1 MDFALTQEQRMIYE
15 YGDRISKQ
23 FDHNYWRGYADK
35 NERPTELYQQITND
49 GFLGI
54 MVPEAYGGAGQGMT
68 EMLLFMEG
76 LANNGIPL
84 LNLVVGPTMTMGL
97 LAKHASED
105 MKRRFLP
112 GGCSGD
118 IKFCFAIT
126 EPNAGSNSIEI
137 TSIAKSDGKGGFKLN
152 GQKVFITDANCAD
165 YAMVVTRTT
174 ARADVKKKTDGFT
187 IFMVD
192 MKKKGISKTLIPI
205 AFPVPETQWQLF
217 FDNVEL
223 TEADVLG
230 EVGKG
235 FNILFDTLNPER
247 IILSGLCTGVGRF
260 ALKKAVAY
268 ANDRKVFN
276 NTPIGAYQGVQ
287 HPLAI
292 ARSEIEMASLMALK
306 AAWAF
311 DQGLPAGEFANIA
324 KYAGAEAGI
333 HAVDAAR
340 PFDLEQRI
348 GVCRLRPEGQD
359 FRHAEVRQSQAQR
372 QLAGIDDNNLA
383 HPLVAPSVRPA
394 MKCRCIRKNM
404 ATGGR
409 AATIEPAETR
419 CQAATHWPFSE

>member
-1 MDFALTQEQRMIYE
+1 MNFELSNEQRMILE
-15 YGDRISKQ
+15 YGDKVSQQ
-23 FDHNYWRGYADK
+23 FDRRYWMTYADK
-35 NERPTELYQQITND
+35 HQPPKELMAQVASD
-49 GFLGI
+49 GFLGL
-54 MVPEAYGGAGQGMT
+54 MVPEAYGGAGQGMM
-68 EMLLFMEG
+68 EMALFMEG
-76 LANNGIPL
+76 LSNNGIPL
-84 LNLVVGPTMTMGL
+84 LSLVVNSTMS
-97 LAKHASED
+97 LALIAMHGTEEQKQ
-105 MKRRFLP
+105 KYLP
-112 GGCSGD
+112 AACRGE

-137 TSIAKSDGKGGFKLN
+137 TSIAKSDGKGGFRLN

-192 MKKKGISKTLIPI
+192 MKKKGISKTLIPV
-205 AFPVPETQWQLF
+205 AFPVPETQWQVF
-217 FDNVEL
+217 FDDVAL

-287 HPLAI
+287 HPLAM

-311 DQGLPAGEFANIA
+311 DQGLPAGEFANMA
-324 KYAGAEAGI
+324 KYAAAEAGI
-333 HAVDAAR
+333 HAVDSAIQC
-340 PFDLEQRI
+340 FGGNGFTKEYGMYDLY
-348 GVCRLRPEGQD
+348 GLVRLLRTAPLNREMVLN
-359 FRHAEVRQSQAQR
+359 HIAEHVMGLPRSY
-372 QLAGIDDNNLA
+372 
-383 HPLVAPSVRPA
+383 
-394 MKCRCIRKNM
+394 
-404 ATGGR
+404 
-409 AATIEPAETR
+409 
-419 CQAATHWPFSE
+419 

>member
-23 FDHNYWRGYADK
+23 FDHNYWRGYAEK
-35 NERPTELYQQITND
+35 NERPTELYQQITSD

-112 GGCSGD
+112 GGCTGE

-165 YAMVVTRTT
+165 YVMVVTRTS
-174 ARADVKKKTDGFT
+174 ARAEVKKKTDGFT

-192 MKKKGISKTLIPI
+192 MKKKGISKTLIPV

-223 TEADVLG
+223 TEDDVLG

-260 ALKKAVAY
+260 ALRKAVAY

-276 NTPIGAYQGVQ
+276 NTPIGAHQGVQ

-311 DQGLPAGEFANIA
+311 DQNMPAGEYANIA

-333 HAVDAAR
+333 HAVDAAIQTHGGNG
-340 PFDLEQRI
+340 FTKEYGIYDLYGLVRLLRTAPLNREMVLNYI
-348 GVCRLRPEGQD
+348 GEHVMGLPR
-359 FRHAEVRQSQAQR
+359 SY
-372 QLAGIDDNNLA
+372 
-383 HPLVAPSVRPA
+383 
-394 MKCRCIRKNM
+394 
-404 ATGGR
+404 
-409 AATIEPAETR
+409 
-419 CQAATHWPFSE
+419 

>member
-23 FDHNYWRGYADK
+23 FDHNYWRGYAEK
-35 NERPTELYQQITND
+35 NERPTELYQQITSD

-112 GGCSGD
+112 GGCTGE

-165 YAMVVTRTT
+165 YVMVVTRTS
-174 ARADVKKKTDGFT
+174 ARAEVKKKTDGFT

-192 MKKKGISKTLIPI
+192 MKKKGISKTLIPV

-260 ALKKAVAY
+260 ALRKAVAY

-276 NTPIGAYQGVQ
+276 NTPIGAHQGVQ

-311 DQGLPAGEFANIA
+311 DQNMPAGEYANIA

-333 HAVDAAR
+333 HAVDAAIQTHGGNG
-340 PFDLEQRI
+340 FTKEYGIYDLYGLVRLLRTAPLNREMVLNYI
-348 GVCRLRPEGQD
+348 GEHVMGL
-359 FRHAEVRQSQAQR
+359 
-372 QLAGIDDNNLA
+372 
-383 HPLVAPSVRPA
+383 PLSY
-394 MKCRCIRKNM
+394 
-404 ATGGR
+404 
-409 AATIEPAETR
+409 
-419 CQAATHWPFSE
+419 

>member
-23 FDHNYWRGYADK
+23 FDHNYWRGYAEK
-35 NERPTELYQQITND
+35 NERPTELYQQITSD

-112 GGCSGD
+112 GGCTGE

-165 YAMVVTRTT
+165 YVMVVTRTS
-174 ARADVKKKTDGFT
+174 ARAEVKKKTDGFT

-192 MKKKGISKTLIPI
+192 MKKKGISKTLIPV

-260 ALKKAVAY
+260 ALRKAVAY

-276 NTPIGAYQGVQ
+276 NTPIGAHQRVQ

-311 DQGLPAGEFANIA
+311 DQNMPAGEYANIA

-333 HAVDAAR
+333 HAVDAAIQTHGGNG
-340 PFDLEQRI
+340 FTKEYGIYDLYGLVRLLRTAPLNREMVLNYI
-348 GVCRLRPEGQD
+348 GEHVMGLPR
-359 FRHAEVRQSQAQR
+359 SY
-372 QLAGIDDNNLA
+372 
-383 HPLVAPSVRPA
+383 
-394 MKCRCIRKNM
+394 
-404 ATGGR
+404 
-409 AATIEPAETR
+409 
-419 CQAATHWPFSE
+419 

>member
-23 FDHNYWRGYADK
+23 FDHNYWRGYAEK
-35 NERPTELYQQITND
+35 NERPTELYQQITSD

-112 GGCSGD
+112 GGCTGE

-165 YAMVVTRTT
+165 YVMVVTRTS
-174 ARADVKKKTDGFT
+174 ARAEVKKKTDGFT

-192 MKKKGISKTLIPI
+192 MKKKGISKTLIPV

-260 ALKKAVAY
+260 ALRKAVAY

-276 NTPIGAYQGVQ
+276 NTPIGAHQGVQ

-311 DQGLPAGEFANIA
+311 DQNMPAGEYANIA

-333 HAVDAAR
+333 HAVDAAIQTHGGNG
-340 PFDLEQRI
+340 FTKEYGIYDLYGLVRLLRTAPLNREMVLNYI
-348 GVCRLRPEGQD
+348 GEYVMGLPR
-359 FRHAEVRQSQAQR
+359 SY
-372 QLAGIDDNNLA
+372 
-383 HPLVAPSVRPA
+383 
-394 MKCRCIRKNM
+394 
-404 ATGGR
+404 
-409 AATIEPAETR
+409 
-419 CQAATHWPFSE
+419 

>member
-137 TSIAKSDGKGGFKLN
+137 TSIAKSDGQGRFKLN
-152 GQKVFITDANCAD
+152 GQKVYITDANCAD

-292 ARSEIEMASLMALK
+292 ARCEIEMASLMALK

-311 DQGLPAGEFANIA
+311 DQGLPAGEFSNIA

-333 HAVDAAR
+333 HAVDAAIQTHGGNG
-340 PFDLEQRI
+340 FTKEYGIYDLY
-348 GVCRLRPEGQD
+348 GLVRLLRTAPLNRELVLNYI
-359 FRHAEVRQSQAQR
+359 AEHVMGLPRSY
-372 QLAGIDDNNLA
+372 
-383 HPLVAPSVRPA
+383 
-394 MKCRCIRKNM
+394 
-404 ATGGR
+404 
-409 AATIEPAETR
+409 
-419 CQAATHWPFSE
+419 

>member
-1 MDFALTQEQRMIYE
+1 MDFTLTQEQRMIYE

-23 FDHNYWRGYADK
+23 FDHNYWRGYAEK
-35 NERPTELYQQITND
+35 NERPTELYQQITSD

-112 GGCSGD
+112 GGCTGE

-165 YAMVVTRTT
+165 YVMVVTRTT
-174 ARADVKKKTDGFT
+174 ARAEVKKKTDGFT

-192 MKKKGISKTLIPI
+192 MKKKGISKTLIPV

-260 ALKKAVAY
+260 ALRKAVAY

-276 NTPIGAYQGVQ
+276 NTPIGAHQGVQ

-311 DQGLPAGEFANIA
+311 DQNMPAGEYANIA

-333 HAVDAAR
+333 HAVDAAIQTHGGNG
-340 PFDLEQRI
+340 FTKEYGIYDLYGLVRLLRTAPLNREMVLNYI
-348 GVCRLRPEGQD
+348 GEHVMGLPR
-359 FRHAEVRQSQAQR
+359 SY
-372 QLAGIDDNNLA
+372 
-383 HPLVAPSVRPA
+383 
-394 MKCRCIRKNM
+394 
-404 ATGGR
+404 
-409 AATIEPAETR
+409 
-419 CQAATHWPFSE
+419 

>member
-1 MDFALTQEQRMIYE
+1 MDFTLTQEQRMIYE

-23 FDHNYWRGYADK
+23 FDHNYWRGYAEK
-35 NERPTELYQQITND
+35 NERPTELYQQITSD

-112 GGCSGD
+112 GGCTGD

-165 YAMVVTRTT
+165 YVMVVTRTS
-174 ARADVKKKTDGFT
+174 ARAEVKKKTDGFT

-192 MKKKGISKTLIPI
+192 MKKKGISKTLIPV

-260 ALKKAVAY
+260 ALRKAVAY

-276 NTPIGAYQGVQ
+276 NTPIGAHQGVQ

-311 DQGLPAGEFANIA
+311 DQNMPAGEYANIA

-333 HAVDAAR
+333 HAVDAAIQTHGGNG
-340 PFDLEQRI
+340 FTKEYGIYDLYGLVRLLRTAPLNREMVLNYI
-348 GVCRLRPEGQD
+348 GEHVMGLPR
-359 FRHAEVRQSQAQR
+359 SY
-372 QLAGIDDNNLA
+372 
-383 HPLVAPSVRPA
+383 
-394 MKCRCIRKNM
+394 
-404 ATGGR
+404 
-409 AATIEPAETR
+409 
-419 CQAATHWPFSE
+419 

>member
-1 MDFALTQEQRMIYE
+1 MDFALKQEQRMIYE

-23 FDHNYWRGYADK
+23 FDHSYWRGYADR
-35 NERPTELYQQITND
+35 NERPTELYQQIAND

-97 LAKHASED
+97 LAKHASEE
-105 MKRRFLP
+105 MKHRFLP
-112 GGCSGD
+112 GGCTGD

-137 TSIAKSDGKGGFKLN
+137 ISIAKSDGQGGFKLN

-192 MKKKGISKTLIPI
+192 MKKKGISKTLIPV

-287 HPLAI
+287 HPLAM

-333 HAVDAAR
+333 HAVDAAIQTHGGNG
-340 PFDLEQRI
+340 FTKEYGIYDLYGLVRLLRTAPLNREMVLNYI
-348 GVCRLRPEGQD
+348 GEHVMGLPR
-359 FRHAEVRQSQAQR
+359 SY
-372 QLAGIDDNNLA
+372 
-383 HPLVAPSVRPA
+383 
-394 MKCRCIRKNM
+394 
-404 ATGGR
+404 
-409 AATIEPAETR
+409 
-419 CQAATHWPFSE
+419 

>member
-1 MDFALTQEQRMIYE
+1 MDFNLTQEQRMIYE

-23 FDHNYWRGYADK
+23 FDHNYWRGYANK
-35 NERPTELYQQITND
+35 NERPTELYEQITND

-137 TSIAKSDGKGGFKLN
+137 TSIAKSDGQGGFKLN
-152 GQKVFITDANCAD
+152 GQKVYITDANCAD

-292 ARSEIEMASLMALK
+292 ARCEIEMASLMALK

-311 DQGLPAGEFANIA
+311 DQGLPAGEFSNIA

-333 HAVDAAR
+333 HAVDAAIQTHGGNG
-340 PFDLEQRI
+340 FTKEYGIYDLY
-348 GVCRLRPEGQD
+348 GLVRLLRTAPLNRELVLNYI
-359 FRHAEVRQSQAQR
+359 AEHVMGLPRSY
-372 QLAGIDDNNLA
+372 
-383 HPLVAPSVRPA
+383 
-394 MKCRCIRKNM
+394 
-404 ATGGR
+404 
-409 AATIEPAETR
+409 
-419 CQAATHWPFSE
+419 

>member
-1 MDFALTQEQRMIYE
+1 MDFTLTQEQRMIYE

-23 FDHNYWRGYADK
+23 FDHNYWRGYAEK
-35 NERPTELYQQITND
+35 NERPTELYQQITSD

-112 GGCSGD
+112 GGCTGE

-165 YAMVVTRTT
+165 YVMVVTRTT
-174 ARADVKKKTDGFT
+174 ARAEVKKKTDGFT

-192 MKKKGISKTLIPI
+192 MKKKGISKTLIPV

-223 TEADVLG
+223 SEADVLG

-276 NTPIGAYQGVQ
+276 NTPIGAHQGVQ

-311 DQGLPAGEFANIA
+311 DQNLPAGEYANIA

-333 HAVDAAR
+333 HAVDAAIQTHGGNG
-340 PFDLEQRI
+340 FTKEYGIYDLYGLVRLLRTAPLNREMVLNYI
-348 GVCRLRPEGQD
+348 GEHVMGLPR
-359 FRHAEVRQSQAQR
+359 SY
-372 QLAGIDDNNLA
+372 
-383 HPLVAPSVRPA
+383 
-394 MKCRCIRKNM
+394 
-404 ATGGR
+404 
-409 AATIEPAETR
+409 
-419 CQAATHWPFSE
+419 

>member
-1 MDFALTQEQRMIYE
+1 MDFNLTQEQRMIYE
-15 YGDRISKQ
+15 YGDRISKE
-23 FDHNYWRGYADK
+23 FDHNYWRGYANK
-35 NERPTELYQQITND
+35 NERPTELYEQITND

-76 LANNGIPL
+76 LSNNGIPL

-112 GGCSGD
+112 RGCTGD

-192 MKKKGISKTLIPI
+192 MNKKGISKTLIEV

-333 HAVDAAR
+333 HAVDAAIQTHGGNG
-340 PFDLEQRI
+340 FTKEYGIYDLY
-348 GVCRLRPEGQD
+348 GLVRLLRTAPLNRELVLNYI
-359 FRHAEVRQSQAQR
+359 AEHVMGLPRSY
-372 QLAGIDDNNLA
+372 
-383 HPLVAPSVRPA
+383 
-394 MKCRCIRKNM
+394 
-404 ATGGR
+404 
-409 AATIEPAETR
+409 
-419 CQAATHWPFSE
+419 

>member
-23 FDHNYWRGYADK
+23 FDHNYWRGYAEK
-35 NERPTELYQQITND
+35 NERPTELYQQITSD

-112 GGCSGD
+112 GGCTGE

-165 YAMVVTRTT
+165 YVMVVTRTS
-174 ARADVKKKTDGFT
+174 ARAEVKKKTDGFT

-192 MKKKGISKTLIPI
+192 MKKKGISKTLIPV

-260 ALKKAVAY
+260 ALRKAVAY

-276 NTPIGAYQGVQ
+276 NTPIRAHQGVQ

-311 DQGLPAGEFANIA
+311 DQNMPAGEYANIA

-333 HAVDAAR
+333 HAVDAAIQTHGGNG
-340 PFDLEQRI
+340 FTKEYGIYDLYGLVRLLRTAPLNREMVLNYI
-348 GVCRLRPEGQD
+348 GEHVMGLPR
-359 FRHAEVRQSQAQR
+359 SY
-372 QLAGIDDNNLA
+372 
-383 HPLVAPSVRPA
+383 
-394 MKCRCIRKNM
+394 
-404 ATGGR
+404 
-409 AATIEPAETR
+409 
-419 CQAATHWPFSE
+419 

>member
-23 FDHNYWRGYADK
+23 FDHNYWRGYANK
-35 NERPTELYQQITND
+35 NERPTELYEQITND

-97 LAKHASED
+97 LAKHASEE

-137 TSIAKSDGKGGFKLN
+137 TSIAKSDGQGGFKLN

-192 MKKKGISKTLIPI
+192 MKKKGISKTLIEV

-292 ARSEIEMASLMALK
+292 ARCEIEMASLMALK

-311 DQGLPAGEFANIA
+311 DQGLPAGEFSNIA

-333 HAVDAAR
+333 HAVDAAIQTHGGNG
-340 PFDLEQRI
+340 FTKEYGIYDLY
-348 GVCRLRPEGQD
+348 GLVRLLRTAPLNRELVLNYI
-359 FRHAEVRQSQAQR
+359 AEHVMGLPRSY
-372 QLAGIDDNNLA
+372 
-383 HPLVAPSVRPA
+383 
-394 MKCRCIRKNM
+394 
-404 ATGGR
+404 
-409 AATIEPAETR
+409 
-419 CQAATHWPFSE
+419 

>member
-1 MDFALTQEQRMIYE
+1 MDFALNQEQRMIYE

-23 FDHNYWRGYADK
+23 FDHNYWRGYANK
-35 NERPTELYQQITND
+35 NERPTELYEQITND

-112 GGCSGD
+112 GGCTGD

-137 TSIAKSDGKGGFKLN
+137 TSIAKSDGQGGFKLN

-192 MKKKGISKTLIPI
+192 MKKKGISKTLIEV

-287 HPLAI
+287 HPLAM

-333 HAVDAAR
+333 HAVDAAIQTHGGNG
-340 PFDLEQRI
+340 FTKEYGIYDLY
-348 GVCRLRPEGQD
+348 GLVRLLRTAPLNRELVLNYI
-359 FRHAEVRQSQAQR
+359 AEHVMGLPRSY
-372 QLAGIDDNNLA
+372 
-383 HPLVAPSVRPA
+383 
-394 MKCRCIRKNM
+394 
-404 ATGGR
+404 
-409 AATIEPAETR
+409 
-419 CQAATHWPFSE
+419 

>member
-23 FDHNYWRGYADK
+23 FDHNYWRGYANK
-35 NERPTELYQQITND
+35 NERPTELYEQITND

-112 GGCSGD
+112 GGCTGD

-192 MKKKGISKTLIPI
+192 MKKKGISKTLIEV

-276 NTPIGAYQGVQ
+276 NTPIGAHQGVQ

-311 DQGLPAGEFANIA
+311 DQNLPAGEYANIA

-333 HAVDAAR
+333 HAVDAAIQTHGGNG
-340 PFDLEQRI
+340 FTKEYGIYDLYGLVRLLRTAPLNREMVLNYI
-348 GVCRLRPEGQD
+348 GEHVMGLPR
-359 FRHAEVRQSQAQR
+359 SY
-372 QLAGIDDNNLA
+372 
-383 HPLVAPSVRPA
+383 
-394 MKCRCIRKNM
+394 
-404 ATGGR
+404 
-409 AATIEPAETR
+409 
-419 CQAATHWPFSE
+419 

>member
-1 MDFALTQEQRMIYE
+1 MDFALNQEQRMIYE

-23 FDHNYWRGYADK
+23 FDHSYWRGYADK

-137 TSIAKSDGKGGFKLN
+137 TSIAKSDGQGGFKLN
-152 GQKVFITDANCAD
+152 GQKVYITDANCAD

-292 ARSEIEMASLMALK
+292 ARCEIEMASLMALK

-311 DQGLPAGEFANIA
+311 DQGLPAGEFSNIA

-333 HAVDAAR
+333 HAVDAAIQTHGGNG
-340 PFDLEQRI
+340 FTKEYGIYDLY
-348 GVCRLRPEGQD
+348 GLVRLLRTAPLNRELVLNYI
-359 FRHAEVRQSQAQR
+359 AEHVMGLPRSY
-372 QLAGIDDNNLA
+372 
-383 HPLVAPSVRPA
+383 
-394 MKCRCIRKNM
+394 
-404 ATGGR
+404 
-409 AATIEPAETR
+409 
-419 CQAATHWPFSE
+419 

>member
-15 YGDRISKQ
+15 YGDRISQ
-23 FDHNYWRGYADK
+23 RFDHTYWKTYADK
-35 NERPTELYQQITND
+35 GQPPAELYQQITGD

-105 MKRRFLP
+105 MKRRLLP
-112 GGCSGD
+112 GGCAGE

-126 EPNAGSNSIEI
+126 EPNAGSNTMEI
-137 TSIAKSDGKGGFKLN
+137 TSIAKSDGKGGFRLN
-152 GQKVFITDANCAD
+152 GQKVFITDANHAD

-174 ARADVKKKTDGFT
+174 PRQEVTKKSDGFT

-205 AFPVPETQWQLF
+205 AFPSPETQWQLF
-217 FDNVEL
+217 FDDVAL
-223 TEADVLG
+223 TDADVLG

-235 FNILFDTLNPER
+235 FGILFDTLNPER
-247 IILSGLCTGVGRF
+247 IILSGLCTGIGRF
-260 ALKKAVAY
+260 ALKRAVEY
-268 ANDRKVFN
+268 AKDRKLFN

-292 ARSEIEMASLMALK
+292 ARSEVELASLMALK
-306 AAWAF
+306 AAWTF
-311 DQGLPAGEFANIA
+311 DNGLPAGEFSNMA
-324 KYAGAEAGI
+324 KYAAAEAGI
-333 HAVDAAR
+333 RAVDSSIQV
-340 PFDLEQRI
+340 FGGNGFTKEYGMYDLYGLVRLLRTAPLNREMVLNYI
-348 GVCRLRPEGQD
+348 GEHVMGLPR
-359 FRHAEVRQSQAQR
+359 SY
-372 QLAGIDDNNLA
+372 
-383 HPLVAPSVRPA
+383 
-394 MKCRCIRKNM
+394 
-404 ATGGR
+404 
-409 AATIEPAETR
+409 
-419 CQAATHWPFSE
+419 

>member
-1 MDFALTQEQRMIYE
+1 MDFTLTQEQRMIYE

-23 FDHNYWRGYADK
+23 FDHNYWRGYAEK
-35 NERPTELYQQITND
+35 NERPTELYQQITSD

-112 GGCSGD
+112 GGCTGE

-165 YAMVVTRTT
+165 YVMVVTRTT
-174 ARADVKKKTDGFT
+174 ARAEVKKKTDGFT

-192 MKKKGISKTLIPI
+192 MKKKGISKTLIPV

-235 FNILFDTLNPER
+235 FNILFDMLNPER

-276 NTPIGAYQGVQ
+276 NTPIGAHQGVQ

-311 DQGLPAGEFANIA
+311 DQNLPAGEYANIA

-333 HAVDAAR
+333 HAVDAAIQTHGGNG
-340 PFDLEQRI
+340 FTKEYGIYDLYGLVRLLRTAPLNREMVLNYI
-348 GVCRLRPEGQD
+348 GEHVMGLPR
-359 FRHAEVRQSQAQR
+359 SY
-372 QLAGIDDNNLA
+372 
-383 HPLVAPSVRPA
+383 
-394 MKCRCIRKNM
+394 
-404 ATGGR
+404 
-409 AATIEPAETR
+409 
-419 CQAATHWPFSE
+419 

>member
-35 NERPTELYQQITND
+35 NERPTELYQQITKD

-137 TSIAKSDGKGGFKLN
+137 TSIAKSDGQGGFKLN
-152 GQKVFITDANCAD
+152 GQKVYITDANCAD

-217 FDNVEL
+217 IDNVEL

-292 ARSEIEMASLMALK
+292 ARCEIEMASLMALK

-311 DQGLPAGEFANIA
+311 DQGLPAGEFSNIA

-333 HAVDAAR
+333 HAVDAAIQTHGGNG
-340 PFDLEQRI
+340 FTKEYGIYDLY
-348 GVCRLRPEGQD
+348 GLVRLLRTAPLNRELVLNYI
-359 FRHAEVRQSQAQR
+359 AEHVMGLPRSY
-372 QLAGIDDNNLA
+372 
-383 HPLVAPSVRPA
+383 
-394 MKCRCIRKNM
+394 
-404 ATGGR
+404 
-409 AATIEPAETR
+409 
-419 CQAATHWPFSE
+419 